1 MGDDHSAMP
10 LEITPVEEEL
20 NRQLLSDFTGERTGF
35 LRVGPQGYFLPSK
48 YARQA
53 HHLYNFQPRPDD
65 VWVATFPR
73 SGCHM
78 KILWLPGIPS
88 VFTSLVI
95 PLNRSRTPRT
105 IMARLVNRSEHN
117 RARIPGTSGHVT
129 CFDGTWSS
137 EEVNC
142 SKSVPVP
149 ERPDGTV
156 PVLLAHLYTMVS
168 VDDSGQAGTTWTQEL
183 VWLIANN
190 LDFETAGKVPQ
201 TERFPFF
208 EFSLFLHD
216 ETKEEFIK
224 ENESDPKKVELV
236 EQLSKPGYQILNEMT
251 TRRFI
256 KTHLPFSLL
265 PKTLL
270 EVGCKVVYVARN
282 PKDVAVSFY
291 HLNRLIRTQGY
302 KGDFSKYW
310 DYFERNL
317 NPWTPYWSHVNEGWK
332 LKSHPNVLFLFYEEM
347 NKDIKSTINQVSEFL
362 LGSRLSEKDTDRL
375 ANYLDITNFRSNPAV
390 NYQPLREAGIL
401 VEGEQGFIRKGKN
414 GGWVEEFTPELNK
427 RADKW
432 IHENLR
438 QTDLRFPGMCDV

>member
-73 SGCHM
+73 S
-78 KILWLPGIPS
+78 
-88 VFTSLVI
+88 
-95 PLNRSRTPRT
+95 
-105 IMARLVNRSEHN
+105 
-117 RARIPGTSGHVT
+117 
-129 CFDGTWSS
+129 
-137 EEVNC
+137 
-142 SKSVPVP
+142 
-149 ERPDGTV
+149 
-156 PVLLAHLYTMVS
+156 
-168 VDDSGQAGTTWTQEL
+168 GTTWTQEL